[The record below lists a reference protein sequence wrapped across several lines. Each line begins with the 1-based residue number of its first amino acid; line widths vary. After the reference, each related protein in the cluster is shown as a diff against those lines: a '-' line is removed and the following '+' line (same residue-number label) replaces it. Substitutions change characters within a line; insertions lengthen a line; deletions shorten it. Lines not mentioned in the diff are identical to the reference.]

1 MRSTNSFSPNRLKP
15 AMLTSSMLSNHEMLT
30 SSKLLT
36 DLTKIKQ
43 ISRATLASSPLHKY
57 AMLTSSDLL
66 LNFTKIR
73 KSQTFKKCSTY
84 DSQLES
90 ETQTFTI
97 KSEPPEIAKTRLIQQ
112 LILNTNSGLTDP
124 MSLRGL
130 FENHHYVTYFQ
141 QLRLHFVFGVARS
154 SPGARLS
161 DWVFVEGLHAQNLL
175 VEPSLKGRRGDRY
188 RQRDAM
194 RAAGLASSLK
204 LLLADVAR
212 NRYRQRD
219 AMKAAGLASS
229 LKLLLADVACNVR
242 LSEEATRVSQHCWSV
257 DY

>member
-1 MRSTNSFSPNRLKP
+1 
-15 AMLTSSMLSNHEMLT
+15 MLSNHEMLT

-43 ISRATLASSPLHKY
+43 ISRAATLASSPLHKY

-112 LILNTNSGLTDP
+112 LILNTNSGLTIGGD
-124 MSLRGL
+124 SAVSSIGL
-130 FENHHYVTYFQ
+130 
-141 QLRLHFVFGVARS
+141 QL
-154 SPGARLS
+154 
-161 DWVFVEGLHAQNLL
+161 
-175 VEPSLKGRRGDRY
+175 
-188 RQRDAM
+188 
-194 RAAGLASSLK
+194 
-204 LLLADVAR
+204 
-212 NRYRQRD
+212 
-219 AMKAAGLASS
+219 
-229 LKLLLADVACNVR
+229 
-242 LSEEATRVSQHCWSV
+242 
-257 DY
+257 

>member
-130 FENHHYVTYFQ
+130 VCF
-141 QLRLHFVFGVARS
+141 FVVLFSGN
-154 SPGARLS
+154 PGSTA
-161 DWVFVEGLHAQNLL
+161 
-175 VEPSLKGRRGDRY
+175 GRGFNP
-188 RQRDAM
+188 
-194 RAAGLASSLK
+194 AGGAP
-204 LLLADVAR
+204 
-212 NRYRQRD
+212 
-219 AMKAAGLASS
+219 GGG
-229 LKLLLADVACNVR
+229 
-242 LSEEATRVSQHCWSV
+242 
-257 DY
+257 